1 MSCENCKTELC
12 SCDHAEEVTTSGFM
26 QVTNTFK
33 VEIKKLTKNA
43 KTPTRGSEEAA
54 GYDLYA
60 DLKGAEELT
69 VPAHGTKLVGTGLAM
84 KLPQGTFLGI
94 YPRSGLASKKG
105 LRPANTVGVIDSD
118 YRGEI
123 MIALHNDTEKEQM
136 ITDGERIAQ
145 GILQSYMPMSFD
157 EVDELSETARG
168 YGSFGSTG
176 TN

>member
-1 MSCENCKTELC
+1 MSCKDCGTELC
-12 SCDHAEEVTTSGFM
+12 SCDCAEEVRTSGFM
-26 QVTNTFK
+26 QVINTFR
-33 VEIKKLTKNA
+33 VEMKKLTENA
-43 KTPTRGSEEAA
+43 KTPTRGSVEAA

-69 VPAHGTKLVGTGLAM
+69 IPAHSTKLVGTGLAM

-94 YPRSGLASKKG
+94 YPRSGLATKRG
-105 LRPANTVGVIDSD
+105 LRPANTVGVVDSD

-123 MIALHNDTEKEQM
+123 MVALHNDTEEEQT

-145 GILQSYMPMSFD
+145 GILQSYMPISFD